1 MPRYFFNT
9 HIGGDVIADQGG
21 MDLRDPDQ
29 AWEIAR
35 GTAREMLGDSATQMQ
50 LVAATLVVVD
60 EAGEVVLEFPFAE
73 ALTPLPTAA
82 DTILH

>member
-9 HIGGDVIADQGG
+9 HIDGDVVADQGG
-21 MDLRDPDQ
+21 MALRDPDQ
-29 AWEIAR
+29 AWEVAR
-35 GTAREMLGDSATQMQ
+35 ATARAMLGDHATQMQ

-73 ALTPLPTAA
+73 ALTPLPELPGTVV
-82 DTILH
+82 H